1 MSWDKDFSNISSFNY
16 EERKYDDIYD
26 NGPLNSF
33 SNFVSESKQ
42 STDKNKEKQSNTKNS
57 NKKDFLGKK
66 TIRRDNIRSKILN
79 HFFQFLIDSLNDNVK
94 KIYSYQKVLFQ
105 KINYDIRKKVNIDS
119 VKSIMDKTIKEICEY
134 DITSKSQLFDKRNNS
149 DCLKLISKDLEEKF
163 INMKILTFYKE
174 YYLCEDEEYLK
185 NKFGINSKTQNF
197 KYLLEE
203 FNDTYF
209 EKKVYEETGKKLIT
223 HFINLK
229 SKKKDKKNEKNIEIN
244 NTTNLENTSQS
255 SNLEQIFCDKTLI
268 NDNLEYCPSSNKENS
283 VTTYSSLI
291 RTEENFQVDLF
302 NSNYFSIF
310 NNENYK

>member
-1 MSWDKDFSNISSFNY
+1 MNESNNENKNEFI
-16 EERKYDDIYD
+16 
-26 NGPLNSF
+26 NS
-33 SNFVSESKQ
+33 N
-42 STDKNKEKQSNTKNS
+42 NIEKL

-79 HFFQFLIDSLNDNVK
+79 HFFQFLIDLFNDYVK

-185 NKFGINSKTQNF
+185 NKFGISLNTKNF

-203 FNDTYF
+203 FNENYY
-209 EKKVYEETGKKLIT
+209 EKKLYEETGKNLIT
-223 HFINLK
+223 QFINKK
-229 SKKKDKKNEKNIEIN
+229 SNKNNEKN
-244 NTTNLENTSQS
+244 T
-255 SNLEQIFCDKTLI
+255 KK
-268 NDNLEYCPSSNKENS
+268 EYK
-283 VTTYSSLI
+283 
-291 RTEENFQVDLF
+291 
-302 NSNYFSIF
+302 
-310 NNENYK
+310 

>member
-1 MSWDKDFSNISSFNY
+1 MNESNNENKNEFI
-16 EERKYDDIYD
+16 
-26 NGPLNSF
+26 NS
-33 SNFVSESKQ
+33 N
-42 STDKNKEKQSNTKNS
+42 NIEKL

-79 HFFQFLIDSLNDNVK
+79 HFFQFLIDSFNDYVK

-223 HFINLK
+223 HFINQK
-229 SKKKDKKNEKNIEIN
+229 A
-244 NTTNLENTSQS
+244 
-255 SNLEQIFCDKTLI
+255 
-268 NDNLEYCPSSNKENS
+268 
-283 VTTYSSLI
+283 
-291 RTEENFQVDLF
+291 
-302 NSNYFSIF
+302 
-310 NNENYK
+310 NNE